1 MFETLDYYM
10 RLGLTEIEEG
20 LFKAVAAKDIEKVRK
35 NYQKAINA
43 RIVLA
48 KAEAR
53 SL

>member
-10 RLGLTEIEEG
+10 RLDIAEIQG
-20 LFKAVAAKDIEKVRK
+20 SLFKAIAAKNIENVRR
-35 NYQKAINA
+35 NFQKAINA

-53 SL
+53 NL